1 MPGYTPNLKKPDALE
16 LFTDRVEEQKT
27 VREVLQ
33 PARGDSVKRQHLLTV
48 FYGVGGVGKSTL
60 CRRGCEMAT
69 NDFGEEVRVAVTSF
83 DDDRWREGSAFTE
96 VCAELCRCLIERKIV
111 PRLAVALL
119 VLHGQQTGRKGETI
133 GDLDTGWRLAFSALD
148 KGANAANIPGLGLVV
163 DGLKWWREH
172 SHRQALRERIEIL
185 GLWPEEQYG
194 KLNIPDLEKKVSK
207 ALFLDVVEWLKDNPG
222 LHLRLILDGFERL
235 QSNERREDSQQRLQE
250 FIGCFAG
257 NHEPEACG
265 RFRVLLFG
273 RERLRWDDL
282 YGDPGWNECWTQHM
296 LGGLAED
303 DAKDFLGKTRTWLR
317 SHGQAALAD
326 ALARNEDKILDGSDE
341 NIGGQRVFYPFYL
354 SLAVDL
360 VERARQRGTEPDLGH
375 APAELQVRF
384 FRYLDER
391 ELRSLKILAL
401 SGVFDEA
408 LYDWLARER
417 LIDFPVHSFHTE
429 LRQEHSY
436 FQKVQ
441 GRPGDWRFHRLFED
455 ALHARWQ
462 GAEAERAEGIQVVR
476 RLLEF
481 YGGALKTKP
490 ERDWTEAEV
499 ELWRRGMEI
508 IVTQGPELGLLSMDE
523 WGALR
528 ETEPWSADHFRC
540 ARYRIDFTRR
550 IIKAQERML
559 GPGDTRTLDS
569 LNALGILMIET
580 GDYPGGIKL
589 FERVIEGREKALGV
603 EHPDT
608 SESIRNLGLAL
619 DDAGEYEQAE
629 RLLYRALGGYEKV
642 VGPSHEET
650 RKSAHNLGKLLMNK
664 GDYAGAEAM
673 FRKAVEGNEEVLGQE
688 NHFTALSLM
697 GLAWVMCLKK
707 DMVRAEE
714 LWRRALDILTRVVGS
729 EHPDTLMCLNNLGL
743 LQKDLG
749 NYETAEQL
757 LRRVLNAREKA
768 LGQEHPDTL
777 CSVESLGLLLVDK
790 GDLEN
795 GQALLRRAIAG
806 MERVLG
812 SEHPSTLRSVNSL
825 GHLLSK
831 VGKYDSAQVLFQ
843 RALTGWEKAL
853 GPKHLNTLLS
863 ANNLSIA
870 LRQQGNLSG
879 ALSLLREFAIKSP
892 ECLAGV
898 RYNLGCY
905 ECLNGNVEEAKR
917 LVAEEIATRAAARE
931 QALKD
936 ADLRA
941 IHDFIRSLPVPS
953 EAGDQNPT

>member
-1 MPGYTPNLKKPDALE
+1 MPAPLPNRRRPDALE
-16 LFTDRVEEQKT
+16 LFTDRIEEQKT
-27 VREVLQ
+27 LRHLLQ
-33 PARGDSVKRQHLLTV
+33 RASGDALGRQYLLTV

-60 CRRGCEMAT
+60 CRQACKIAA
-69 NDFGEEVRVAVTSF
+69 EEFKDDVRVVVTSF
-83 DDDRWREGSAFTE
+83 DDDRWREGTAFTE
-96 VCAELCRCLIERKIV
+96 VCAELCHCLVERKIMPQLTV
-111 PRLAVALL
+111 GLL
-119 VLHGQQTGRKGETI
+119 LLHGQQTGRN
-133 GDLDTGWRLAFSALD
+133 GDPAGGLDAGWSLAFSALD
-148 KGANAANIPGLGLVV
+148 KGANASNIPGLGIVV
-163 DGLKWWREH
+163 EGLKWWREH
-172 SHRQALRERIEIL
+172 SHRQALRERLKAL

-194 KLNIPDLEKKVSK
+194 KLNILDLEKKLSQ
-207 ALFLDVVEWLKDNPG
+207 ALYYDLIGWLKDNPKW
-222 LHLRLILDGFERL
+222 HLRLILDGFERL
-235 QSNERREDSQQRLQE
+235 QGRDRREDSQKRIQE
-250 FIGCFAG
+250 FIGYFASG
-257 NHEPEACG
+257 QDSEACG
-265 RFRVLLFG
+265 RFRTILFG
-273 RERLRWDDL
+273 REKLRWDEL
-282 YGDPGWNECWTQHM
+282 YQDPGWTDCWTQHM
-296 LGGLAED
+296 LGGLAEK
-303 DAKDFLGKTRTWLR
+303 DAKDFLGKTQTWLR
-317 SHGQAALAD
+317 SHGQAPLAD
-326 ALARNEDKILDGSDE
+326 AVARSETAILDASDE
-341 NIGGQRVFYPFYL
+341 NVHGQRVFYPFYL
-354 SLAVDL
+354 NLAVDL
-360 VERARQRGTEPDLGH
+360 VERARQQGTEPDLGH
-375 APAELQVRF
+375 APAELQDRF
-384 FRYLDER
+384 FRYLDKR
-391 ELRSLKILAL
+391 ELRALKILGL

-408 LYDWLARER
+408 FYDWLARER
-417 LIDFPVHSFHTE
+417 LIDFPVHSFHTD

-436 FQKVQ
+436 FQKVE
-441 GRPGDWRFHRLFED
+441 GCPGDWRFHRLFED
-455 ALHARWQ
+455 ALHAHWQ
-462 GAEAERAEGIQVVR
+462 STEAERAEGGQVVA
-476 RLLEF
+476 RLLDY
-481 YGGALKTKP
+481 YGNPLKQKP
-490 ERDWTEAEV
+490 ERDWTEADV
-499 ELWRRGMEI
+499 ESWRRGMEI

-559 GPGDTRTLDS
+559 GTGDTRMLES
-569 LNALGILMIET
+569 LNALGILMIEI
-580 GDYPGGIKL
+580 GDYPGGIKR

-608 SESIRNLGLAL
+608 LESIRNLGLAL
-619 DDAGEYEQAE
+619 DDAGEYEQAQG
-629 RLLYRALGGYEKV
+629 LLHRALGGYEKV
-642 VGPSHEET
+642 LGPSHEET
-650 RKSAHNLGKLLMNK
+650 LKSAHNLGKLLMNK

-697 GLAWVMCLKK
+697 GLAWVMCLKR

-749 NYETAEQL
+749 NYETGEQL
-757 LRRVLNAREKA
+757 LRCVLNAREKT

-777 CSVESLGLLLVDK
+777 CSVESLGLLLADK

-812 SEHPSTLRSVNSL
+812 SEHPTTLRSVNSL

-831 VGKYDSAQVLFQ
+831 LGKYDSAQVLFQ

-863 ANNLSIA
+863 ANNLSIT

-905 ECLNGNVEEAKR
+905 ECLSGNVEETKR
-917 LVAEEIATRAAARE
+917 LIAEEVAARPAARE

-936 ADLRA
+936 EDLKV
-941 IHDFIRSLPVPS
+941 IHDYIRDVGL
-953 EAGDQNPT
+953 AQADFL